1 MKSCTFIFLCEIL
14 FWNAHISFRGLSVTL
29 EELYK
34 LLPRELTICIFVKHA
49 DEFLRF
55 FSAQLLA
62 TVAHHVQKFIRGYVA
77 VTVTVEFPVKLQ
89 KSMSSRFT
97 SLPLRGV

>member
-1 MKSCTFIFLCEIL
+1 MNYKSCTCIFFCEAL
-14 FWNAHISFRGLSVTL
+14 FWDAQISFRRFSVTL
-29 EELYK
+29 KELYK

-77 VTVTVEFPVKLQ
+77 VPVTVEFPEK
-89 KSMSSRFT
+89 
-97 SLPLRGV
+97 